1 MTPAHTAPGGMTP
14 GRTAPDRTAPGRAAR
29 DRAEMAALLAELVRV
44 PSVGG

>member
-14 GRTAPDRTAPGRAAR
+14 GRTAPGRAAR